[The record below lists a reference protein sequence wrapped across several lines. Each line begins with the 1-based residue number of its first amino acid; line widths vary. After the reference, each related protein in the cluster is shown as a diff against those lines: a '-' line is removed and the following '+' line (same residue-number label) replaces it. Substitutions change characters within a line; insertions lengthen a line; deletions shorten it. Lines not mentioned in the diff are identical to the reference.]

1 MSEKSQYTA
10 AVKQVIN
17 DLISAGTSFDI
28 DQLEHIYHDDLQVLM
43 ITEDGNI
50 TEANKGGFKDMFR
63 SKLDAGGPA
72 LNTWADFN
80 HIQANDQNAH
90 VLVRRKVKLM
100 EDEQDLTL
108 SIDLV
113 HEDYRW
119 QVIREVIF
127 VRQND

>member
-1 MSEKSQYTA
+1 MSQKPTYTS

-28 DQLEHIYHDDLQVLM
+28 GQLERIYHDDLQVLM

-50 TEANKGGFKDMFR
+50 TEANKDGFKAMFQ
-63 SKLDAGGPA
+63 SKLDAGAPA

-80 HIQANDQNAH
+80 HIQADDQNAH

-100 EDEQDLTL
+100 EDEQDLIL

-113 HEDYRW
+113 HEDDRW

-127 VRQND
+127 VRQD